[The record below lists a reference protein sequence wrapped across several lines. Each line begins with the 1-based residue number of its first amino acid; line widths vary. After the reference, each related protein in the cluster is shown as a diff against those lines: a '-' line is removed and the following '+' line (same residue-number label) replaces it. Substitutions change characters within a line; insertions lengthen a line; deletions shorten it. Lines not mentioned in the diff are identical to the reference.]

1 MLRALTDTEVKQIDK
16 DMDEWWSR
24 LNPCTKHNI
33 YYFVRGLYEKED
45 LIDSTEKQKKIDTER
60 SMANVVLIPKD
71 PKEQNGNS

>member
-33 YYFVRGLYEKED
+33 YYFVRGYMRR
-45 LIDSTEKQKKIDTER
+45 KI
-60 SMANVVLIPKD
+60 
-71 PKEQNGNS
+71 